1 MIEKDYTLKITT
13 AEAEANLKQLNSTL
27 DEQREILIM
36 LEKDLLK
43 VQETQRKTSK
53 TNLEAQRRLTK
64 QADHL
69 KDAIKD
75 QRLGLRT
82 LNTERRAASSAITEL
97 NKVSKEHTDIVRG
110 IDKLTGGYATK
121 VIKLKKGLFS
131 SIKVLKGFTT
141 GLNLMKKALIATGIG
156 AIAVGIGL
164 IVAYWDDIKGFVSGT
179 SDEQQKLL
187 DTTQKTLDT
196 QEEQLKTT
204 SSMENTLKLQGKSEK
219 EIRDLKRQQTDEIIA
234 SSELLLE
241 QQKQQKKSQIE
252 AAERNQKITAGIVAF
267 LSLPITLL
275 LGAVDALTYGLEKV
289 GLLDEAT
296 SLTKGFAMG
305 VASLVFDPKDVEEE
319 ADKTIEATEK
329 KILELKNKRDGFI
342 LADKKDKEKT
352 TKENNDAEIKAEKEK
367 ADALERI
374 RQGLIDTE
382 AERRAEKLRE
392 IQQDYTEQ
400 IALAEQ
406 FYGANSIKILQLREA
421 QRLAIKAQEDAFDLE
436 DKEKQAKIDADKE
449 KKRLKG
455 VADAKK
461 TADALAAIEEKKRQ
475 EQLATFDNLIA
486 IGGAETKFGQA
497 MLIAKQLLLAKE
509 LIMDV
514 KATLFAAKTSAT
526 KTTIKSAE
534 AGVEVATGTAKAA
547 ASLPFPANIPMI
559 VGYAAQAVGIVSA
572 IRSAVKAS
580 KQATKGIGGGGGGD
594 ISAPSIDGG
603 SVPPAFNIVG
613 ASGESQLADAIGGQS
628 QRPSRSYVVASDVST
643 AQELDR
649 NIIEGASIG

>member
-43 VQETQRKTSK
+43 VQQTQRKTSK

-75 QRLGLRT
+75 QKLGLKT
-82 LNTERRAASSAITEL
+82 LNNERRQAASAITEL
-97 NKVSKEHTDIVRG
+97 NKGSKEQTDIVRG
-110 IDKLTGGYATK
+110 IDKLTGGYVTK
-121 VIKLKKGLFS
+121 VINLKKGLFS

-164 IVAYWDDIKGFVSGT
+164 IVAYWEDIKGFVSGT
-179 SDEQQKLL
+179 SVEQQKLL
-187 DTTQKTLDT
+187 DTTQKTLET

-234 SSELLLE
+234 STELLLQ
-241 QQKQQKKSQIE
+241 QQKEQKKSQIE
-252 AAERNQKITAGIVAF
+252 AAKRNQDITKGIIAF
-267 LSLPITLL
+267 LTSPLVVL
-275 LGAVDALTYGLEKV
+275 LGVVDGITNSLAKLGI
-289 GLLDEAT
+289 LDEGT
-296 SLTKGFAMG
+296 NLVEGFLDFSSA
-305 VASLVFDPKDVEEE
+305 LLFDPKEIEEKGDE
-319 ADKTIEATEK
+319 TIAVTEK
-329 KILELKNKRDGFI
+329 KLLELKNKRDGF
-342 LADKKDKEKT
+342 LLQDKKDKKKKD
-352 TKENNDAEIKAEKEK
+352 KETNDGEIEAAKEK
-367 ADALERI
+367 AAALERI
-374 RQGLIDTE
+374 RKGLIVNE
-382 AERRAEKLRE
+382 QQERAEKLRE
-392 IQQDYTEQ
+392 IQKDYDEQ
-400 IALAEQ
+400 IALAVKY
-406 FYGANSIKILQLREA
+406 YGAESDKVKELKEA
-421 QRLAIKAQEDAFDLE
+421 QRLALKAQQDAFDLE
-436 DKEKQAKIDADKE
+436 DAEEQAKKDAKAE

-455 VADAKK
+455 IADAKK
-461 TADALAAIEEKKRQ
+461 VAEELAALEEKKRQ
-475 EQLATFDNLIA
+475 DRLDTFDNLVA

-514 KATLFAAKTSAT
+514 KSTLFAAKTSAT
-526 KTTIKSAE
+526 KTVIKSTE
-534 AGVEVATGTAKAA
+534 AGVDVASGAAKAA
-547 ASLPFPANIPMI
+547 AAAPFPGNIPLI

-572 IRSAVKAS
+572 IKSAVKAS

>member
-27 DEQREILIM
+27 EEQREILIL

-69 KDAIKD
+69 KGAIKD

-82 LNTERRAASSAITEL
+82 LNEERRQATSAITEL
-97 NKVSKEHTDIVRG
+97 NKGSKEQTDIVRG

-121 VIKLKKGLFS
+121 VIKLKKGLFA

-141 GLNLMKKALIATGIG
+141 GLHLMKKALIATGIG

-179 SDEQQKLL
+179 SVEQQKLL

-296 SLTKGFAMG
+296 SLTEGFTMG
-305 VASLVFDPKDVEEE
+305 IASLVFDPKDVEEE
-319 ADKTIEATEK
+319 ADKTIAATEK

-367 ADALERI
+367 AAALERI

-382 AERRAEKLRE
+382 AERRAEELRL
-392 IQQDYTEQ
+392 IQQDYDEQ
-400 IALAEQ
+400 IVLAEQ
-406 FYGANSIKILQLREA
+406 FYGKESEKVLELREA
-421 QRLAIKAQEDAFDLE
+421 QKLALDAQQAEFDAIDKDKEDKKEKERLAKIKEN
-436 DKEKQAKIDADKE
+436 ADKE
-449 KKRLKG
+449 AKIAEALNQQKRDLVDANLNT
-455 VADAKK
+455 VASGFALLGQLAGKNKALQAAAIIGESAVGIAKSVIDT
-461 TADALAAIEEKKRQ
+461 TASNVAITAQGAALAIPS
-475 EQLATFDNLIA
+475 
-486 IGGAETKFGQA
+486 GG
-497 MLIAKQLLLAKE
+497 
-509 LIMDV
+509 
-514 KATLFAAKTSAT
+514 TS
-526 KTTIKSAE
+526 
-534 AGVEVATGTAKAA
+534 VATAAALVSANNIMSGIGIAANIASTAKA
-547 ASLPFPANIPMI
+547 L
-559 VGYAAQAVGIVSA
+559 SA
-572 IRSAVKAS
+572 LKAGGGAPS
-580 KQATKGIGGGGGGD
+580 PTSTNVGGGG
-594 ISAPSIDGG
+594 SSVSI
-603 SVPPAFNIVG
+603 PPAFNIVG

>member
-13 AEAEANLKQLNSTL
+13 ADAEANLKQLNSTL
-27 DEQREILIM
+27 EEQREILIM

-97 NKVSKEHTDIVRG
+97 NKGSKEQTNIVRG

-121 VIKLKKGLFS
+121 VIKLKKAFFS
-131 SIKVLKGFTT
+131 SIKVLKGFAT
-141 GLNLMKKALIATGIG
+141 GLKGIQKALVATGIG

-164 IVAYWDDIKGFVSGT
+164 IVAYWDDIKGLVNGVSV
-179 SDEQQKLL
+179 EQQSLL

-252 AAERNQKITAGIVAF
+252 AAERNQKITAGIIGF
-267 LSLPITLL
+267 LSLPITML

-296 SLTKGFAMG
+296 SLTEGFTMG
-305 VASLVFDPKDVEEE
+305 IASLVFDPKDVEEE

-392 IQQDYTEQ
+392 IQQDYDEQ
-400 IALAEQ
+400 IALAEKY
-406 FYGANSIKILQLREA
+406 YGEESEKVKELKEA
-421 QRLAIKAQEDAFDLE
+421 QRIALKTQQDAFDLE
-436 DKEKQAKIDADKE
+436 DAEKQAKIDEEKE

-455 VADAKK
+455 IADAKK
-461 TADALAAIEEKKRQ
+461 VADALAELEKKKRE
-475 EQLATFDNLIA
+475 EQLATFDNLVA

-526 KTTIKSAE
+526 KTVIKSAE
-534 AGVEVATGTAKAA
+534 AGVDVASGAAKAA
-547 ASLPFPANIPMI
+547 AAAPFPGNIPLI

-572 IRSAVKAS
+572 IKSAVKAS

>member
-27 DEQREILIM
+27 EEQREILIL

-69 KDAIKD
+69 KGAIKD

-82 LNTERRAASSAITEL
+82 LNEERRQATSAITEL
-97 NKVSKEHTDIVRG
+97 NKGSKEQTDIVRG

-179 SDEQQKLL
+179 SVEQQKLL

-204 SSMENTLKLQGKSEK
+204 SSMENTLRLQGKSEK

-234 SSELLLE
+234 SSQLLLE

-267 LSLPITLL
+267 LTLPITLL

-296 SLTKGFAMG
+296 SLAEGFTMG
-305 VASLVFDPKDVEEE
+305 IAGLVFDPKDVEEE
-319 ADKTIEATEK
+319 ADKTIETTEK

-374 RQGLIDTE
+374 RQGLIDIE

-392 IQQDYTEQ
+392 I
-400 IALAEQ
+400 
-406 FYGANSIKILQLREA
+406 
-421 QRLAIKAQEDAFDLE
+421 
-436 DKEKQAKIDADKE
+436 
-449 KKRLKG
+449 
-455 VADAKK
+455 
-461 TADALAAIEEKKRQ
+461 
-475 EQLATFDNLIA
+475 
-486 IGGAETKFGQA
+486 
-497 MLIAKQLLLAKE
+497 
-509 LIMDV
+509 
-514 KATLFAAKTSAT
+514 
-526 KTTIKSAE
+526 
-534 AGVEVATGTAKAA
+534 
-547 ASLPFPANIPMI
+547 
-559 VGYAAQAVGIVSA
+559 
-572 IRSAVKAS
+572 
-580 KQATKGIGGGGGGD
+580 
-594 ISAPSIDGG
+594 
-603 SVPPAFNIVG
+603 
-613 ASGESQLADAIGGQS
+613 
-628 QRPSRSYVVASDVST
+628 
-643 AQELDR
+643 
-649 NIIEGASIG
+649 

>member
-27 DEQREILIM
+27 EEQREILIL

-97 NKVSKEHTDIVRG
+97 NKGSKEHTNIVRG

-131 SIKVLKGFTT
+131 SIKVLKGFAT
-141 GLNLMKKALIATGIG
+141 GLKGIQKALIATGIG

-164 IVAYWDDIKGFVSGT
+164 IVAYWDDIKGLVNGVSV
-179 SDEQQKLL
+179 EQQSLL

-252 AAERNQKITAGIVAF
+252 AAERNQKITAGIIGF
-267 LSLPITLL
+267 LSLPITML

-296 SLTKGFAMG
+296 SLTEGFTMG
-305 VASLVFDPKDVEEE
+305 IASLVFDPKDVEEK

-367 ADALERI
+367 AAAIERI
-374 RQGLIDTE
+374 RKGLIDTE
-382 AERRAEKLRE
+382 AEKRAEKLRE
-392 IQQDYTEQ
+392 IQQDYDEQ
-400 IALAEQ
+400 IALAEKY
-406 FYGANSIKILQLREA
+406 YG
-421 QRLAIKAQEDAFDLE
+421 
-436 DKEKQAKIDADKE
+436 
-449 KKRLKG
+449 
-455 VADAKK
+455 
-461 TADALAAIEEKKRQ
+461 
-475 EQLATFDNLIA
+475 
-486 IGGAETKFGQA
+486 
-497 MLIAKQLLLAKE
+497 
-509 LIMDV
+509 
-514 KATLFAAKTSAT
+514 
-526 KTTIKSAE
+526 
-534 AGVEVATGTAKAA
+534 
-547 ASLPFPANIPMI
+547 
-559 VGYAAQAVGIVSA
+559 
-572 IRSAVKAS
+572 
-580 KQATKGIGGGGGGD
+580 
-594 ISAPSIDGG
+594 
-603 SVPPAFNIVG
+603 
-613 ASGESQLADAIGGQS
+613 GE
-628 QRPSRSYVVASDVST
+628 
-643 AQELDR
+643 
-649 NIIEGASIG
+649 

>member
-69 KDAIKD
+69 KGAIKD

-82 LNTERRAASSAITEL
+82 LNEERRQATSAITEL
-97 NKVSKEHTDIVRG
+97 NKGSKEQTDIVRG

-179 SDEQQKLL
+179 SVEQQKLL
-187 DTTQKTLDT
+187 DTTQKTLET

-204 SSMENTLKLQGKSEK
+204 GAMENTLKMQGKSEK

-234 SSELLLE
+234 STELLLQ
-241 QQKQQKKSQIE
+241 QQKDQKKSQIE
-252 AAERNQKITAGIVAF
+252 AAERNQNITKGIIAF
-267 LSLPITLL
+267 LTSPLVVL
-275 LGAVDALTYGLEKV
+275 LGVVDGITNSLAKLGI
-289 GLLDEAT
+289 LDEGT
-296 SLTKGFAMG
+296 NLVEGFLDFSSA
-305 VASLVFDPKDVEEE
+305 LLFDPKEIEEKGDE
-319 ADKTIEATEK
+319 TIAVTEK
-329 KILELKNKRDGFI
+329 KLLELKNKRDGF
-342 LADKKDKEKT
+342 LLQDKKDKEKT

-392 IQQDYTEQ
+392 IQEDYNEQ
-400 IALAEQ
+400 IALAEKY
-406 FYGANSIKILQLREA
+406 YGEESEKVKELKEA
-421 QRLAIKAQEDAFDLE
+421 QRIALKAQQDAFDLE
-436 DKEKQAKIDADKE
+436 DKERQDKIDAEAE

-455 VADAKK
+455 IADAKK
-461 TADALAAIEEKKRQ
+461 VAEELAALEEKKRQ
-475 EQLATFDNLIA
+475 DRLDTFDNLVA

-526 KTTIKSAE
+526 KTVIKSAE
-534 AGVEVATGTAKAA
+534 AGVDVASGAAKAA
-547 ASLPFPANIPMI
+547 AAAPFPGNIPLI

-572 IRSAVKAS
+572 IKSAVKAS

>member
-69 KDAIKD
+69 KGAIKD

-82 LNTERRAASSAITEL
+82 LNEERRQATSAITEL
-97 NKVSKEHTDIVRG
+97 NKGSKEQTDIVRG

-179 SDEQQKLL
+179 SVEQQKLL

-252 AAERNQKITAGIVAF
+252 AAERNQNITKGIIAF
-267 LSLPITLL
+267 LTAPIVVL
-275 LGAVDALTYGLEKV
+275 LGLIDGITNSMASLGI
-289 GLLDEAT
+289 LDEGT
-296 SLTKGFAMG
+296 RLTEGFLELSSSM
-305 VASLVFDPKDVEEE
+305 LFDPKEVEQE

-329 KILELKNKRDGFI
+329 KLLELKNKRDGFI

-400 IALAEQ
+400 IALAEK

-436 DKEKQAKIDADKE
+436 DKEKQDIIDAKAE

-455 VADAKK
+455 IADAKK
-461 TADALAAIEEKKRQ
+461 VAEELAVLEEKKRQ
-475 EQLATFDNLIA
+475 DRLDTFDNLIA

-526 KTTIKSAE
+526 KTVIKSAE
-534 AGVEVATGTAKAA
+534 AGVDVASGAAKAA
-547 ASLPFPANIPMI
+547 AAAPFPGNIPLI

-572 IRSAVKAS
+572 IKSAVKAS

>member
-580 KQATKGIGGGGGGD
+580 RAATKGIGGGGGD
-594 ISAPSIDGG
+594 VTAPSSGGG

>member
-27 DEQREILIM
+27 EEQREILIL

-69 KDAIKD
+69 KGAIKD

-82 LNTERRAASSAITEL
+82 LNEERRQATSAITEL
-97 NKVSKEHTDIVRG
+97 NKGSKEQTDIVRG

-179 SDEQQKLL
+179 SVEQQKLL

-252 AAERNQKITAGIVAF
+252 AAERNQKITAGIIGF
-267 LSLPITLL
+267 LSLPITML

-296 SLTKGFAMG
+296 SLTEGFTMG
-305 VASLVFDPKDVEEE
+305 IASLVFDPKDVEEE

-342 LADKKDKEKT
+342 LADKKDKEKKD
-352 TKENNDAEIKAEKEK
+352 KENNDAEIKAEKEK
-367 ADALERI
+367 AAALERI

-392 IQQDYTEQ
+392 IQQDC
-400 IALAEQ
+400 
-406 FYGANSIKILQLREA
+406 IKER
-421 QRLAIKAQEDAFDLE
+421 
-436 DKEKQAKIDADKE
+436 
-449 KKRLKG
+449 
-455 VADAKK
+455 
-461 TADALAAIEEKKRQ
+461 
-475 EQLATFDNLIA
+475 
-486 IGGAETKFGQA
+486 
-497 MLIAKQLLLAKE
+497 
-509 LIMDV
+509 
-514 KATLFAAKTSAT
+514 
-526 KTTIKSAE
+526 
-534 AGVEVATGTAKAA
+534 
-547 ASLPFPANIPMI
+547 
-559 VGYAAQAVGIVSA
+559 
-572 IRSAVKAS
+572 
-580 KQATKGIGGGGGGD
+580 
-594 ISAPSIDGG
+594 
-603 SVPPAFNIVG
+603 
-613 ASGESQLADAIGGQS
+613 
-628 QRPSRSYVVASDVST
+628 
-643 AQELDR
+643 
-649 NIIEGASIG
+649 

>member
-13 AEAEANLKQLNSTL
+13 TDAEANLKQLNSTL

-43 VQETQRKTSK
+43 VQQTQNKTSK

-82 LNTERRAASSAITEL
+82 LNTERRQATSAITEL
-97 NKVSKEHTDIVRG
+97 NKGSKEQTDIVRG

-131 SIKVLKGFTT
+131 SIKVLKGFAT
-141 GLNLMKKALIATGIG
+141 GLKGIQKALIATGIG

-164 IVAYWDDIKGFVSGT
+164 IVAYWDDIKALVNGVSV
-179 SDEQQKLL
+179 EQQSLL
-187 DTTQKTLDT
+187 DSTKKTLET

-234 SSELLLE
+234 STELLLE

-252 AAERNQKITAGIVAF
+252 AAERNQNITKGIIAF
-267 LSLPITLL
+267 LSLPLTMLL
-275 LGAVDALTYGLEKV
+275 NAVDQ
-289 GLLDEAT
+289 
-296 SLTKGFAMG
+296 LTKGLAFVG
-305 VASLVFDPKDVEEE
+305 LIDEGTNLLDDYLDFTSSLVFDPKEVEEE
-319 ADKTIEATEK
+319 ADETIAVTEK
-329 KILELKNKRDGFI
+329 KLLELKNKRDGFL
-342 LADKKDKEKT
+342 LADKKDREKT

-367 ADALERI
+367 AAALERI
-374 RQGLIDTE
+374 RKGLIDTE

-392 IQQDYTEQ
+392 IQQDYDEQ
-400 IALAEQ
+400 IVLAEQ
-406 FYGANSIKILQLREA
+406 FYGKESEKVLELRAA
-421 QRLAIKAQEDAFDLE
+421 QRAAIKAQEDAFALE
-436 DKEKQAKIDADKE
+436 DKEKQAKIDADEE

-461 TADALAAIEEKKRQ
+461 VAEELAALEEKKRQ
-475 EQLATFDNLIA
+475 DRLDTFDNLIA

-547 ASLPFPANIPMI
+547 ASLPLPVVSNVLAETVIPPE
-559 VGYAAQAVGIVSA
+559 V
-572 IRSAVKAS
+572 
-580 KQATKGIGGGGGGD
+580 
-594 ISAPSIDGG
+594 
-603 SVPPAFNIVG
+603 
-613 ASGESQLADAIGGQS
+613 
-628 QRPSRSYVVASDVST
+628 
-643 AQELDR
+643 
-649 NIIEGASIG
+649 

>member
-13 AEAEANLKQLNSTL
+13 ADAEANLNQLNSTL
-27 DEQREILIM
+27 EEQREILIL

-82 LNTERRAASSAITEL
+82 LNNERRQATSVISEL
-97 NKVSKEHTDIVRG
+97 NQGSKEQTNIVRG

-131 SIKVLKGFTT
+131 SIKVLKGFTS

-164 IVAYWDDIKGFVSGT
+164 IVAYWEDIKGFVSGT
-179 SDEQQKLL
+179 SVEQQNLL
-187 DTTQKTLDT
+187 DTTQKTLQT

-234 SSELLLE
+234 STELLLQ
-241 QQKQQKKSQIE
+241 QQKEQKKSQIE
-252 AAERNQKITAGIVAF
+252 AAERNQNITKGIIAF
-267 LSLPITLL
+267 LSAPLVVL
-275 LGAVDALTYGLEKV
+275 LGLIDGITNSLAKLGI
-289 GLLDEAT
+289 LDEGT
-296 SLTKGFAMG
+296 NLTEGFLDFSSSM
-305 VASLVFDPKDVEEE
+305 LFDPKEVEEKGDE
-319 ADKTIEATEK
+319 TIAATEK
-329 KILELKNKRDGFI
+329 KLLELKNKRDGFL

-367 ADALERI
+367 AAALERI
-374 RQGLIDTE
+374 RKGLIVSE
-382 AERRAEKLRE
+382 QQERAEKLRQ
-392 IQQDYTEQ
+392 IQKDYDEQ
-400 IALAEQ
+400 IALAEKY
-406 FYGANSIKILQLREA
+406 YGAESDKVKELKEA
-421 QRLAIKAQEDAFDLE
+421 QRIALKAQQDAFDLE
-436 DKEKQAKIDADKE
+436 DKERQDKIDADKE
-449 KKRLKG
+449 KNRLKG
-455 VADAKK
+455 IADAKK
-461 TADALAAIEEKKRQ
+461 VAEELAALEEKKRQ
-475 EQLATFDNLIA
+475 DRLKTFDNLIA

-514 KATLFAAKTSAT
+514 KATLFSAKNSAT
-526 KTTIKSAE
+526 KTVIKASE
-534 AGVEVATGTAKAA
+534 AGVDVAAGGAKAA
-547 ASLPFPANIPMI
+547 AAAPFPANIPLI

-580 KQATKGIGGGGGGD
+580 KAATKGIGGGVPDIAAPSSGGG
-594 ISAPSIDGG
+594 ST
-603 SVPPAFNIVG
+603 PPAFNIVG
-613 ASGESQLADAIGGQS
+613 ASGETQLADAIGGQT

-643 AQELDR
+643 AQELER

>member
-27 DEQREILIM
+27 EEQREILIL

-69 KDAIKD
+69 KGAIKD

-82 LNTERRAASSAITEL
+82 LNEERRQATSAITEL
-97 NKVSKEHTDIVRG
+97 NKGSKEQTDIVRG

-179 SDEQQKLL
+179 SVEQQKLL

-252 AAERNQKITAGIVAF
+252 AAERNQKITAGIIGF
-267 LSLPITLL
+267 LSLPITML

-296 SLTKGFAMG
+296 SLTEGFTMG
-305 VASLVFDPKDVEEE
+305 IASLVFDPKDVEEE

-342 LADKKDKEKT
+342 LADKKDKEKKD
-352 TKENNDAEIKAEKEK
+352 KENNDAEIKAEKEK
-367 ADALERI
+367 AAALERI

-436 DKEKQAKIDADKE
+436 DKEKQDKIDADEE

-455 VADAKK
+455 IADAKK
-461 TADALAAIEEKKRQ
+461 VAEELAVLEEKKRKDR
-475 EQLATFDNLIA
+475 LDTFDNLIA

-526 KTTIKSAE
+526 KTVIKSAE
-534 AGVEVATGTAKAA
+534 AGVDVASGAAKAA
-547 ASLPFPANIPMI
+547 AAAPFPGNIPLI

-580 KQATKGIGGGGGGD
+580 RAATKGIGGGGGD
-594 ISAPSIDGG
+594 VTAPSSGGG

>member
-13 AEAEANLKQLNSTL
+13 TDAEANLKQLNSTL

-43 VQETQRKTSK
+43 VQQTQNKTSK

-75 QRLGLRT
+75 QRLGLKT
-82 LNTERRAASSAITEL
+82 LNNERRQATSAITEL
-97 NKVSKEHTDIVRG
+97 NKGSKEQTAIVSG

-121 VIKLKKGLFS
+121 VINLKKGLFS
-131 SIKVLKGFTT
+131 SIKVLKGFAT
-141 GLNLMKKALIATGIG
+141 GLKGIQKALIATGIG

-164 IVAYWDDIKGFVSGT
+164 IVAYWDDIKGLVNGVSV
-179 SDEQQKLL
+179 EQQSLL
-187 DTTQKTLDT
+187 DSTKKTLET

-234 SSELLLE
+234 STELLLE

-252 AAERNQKITAGIVAF
+252 AAERNQNITKGIIAF
-267 LSLPITLL
+267 LTAPIVVL
-275 LGAVDALTYGLEKV
+275 LGLVDGLTNSLATLGI
-289 GLLDEAT
+289 LDEGT
-296 SLTKGFAMG
+296 KLTEGFLELSSSM
-305 VASLVFDPKDVEEE
+305 LFDPKEVEEE
-319 ADKTIEATEK
+319 ADKTIDATEK
-329 KILELKNKRDGFI
+329 KLLELKNKRDGFL
-342 LADKKDKEKT
+342 LADKKDREKT

-392 IQQDYTEQ
+392 IQQDYDEQ
-400 IALAEQ
+400 IALAAK
-406 FYGANSIKILQLREA
+406 FYGANSIQILQLKAA
-421 QRLAIKAQEDAFDLE
+421 QKAAIKAQEDAFALE
-436 DKEKQAKIDADKE
+436 DKEKQAKIDAKAE

-455 VADAKK
+455 IADAKK
-461 TADALAAIEEKKRQ
+461 VAEELAALEEKKRQ
-475 EQLATFDNLIA
+475 DRLDTFDNLIA

-514 KATLFAAKTSAT
+514 KATLFSAKNSAT
-526 KTTIKSAE
+526 KTVIKASE
-534 AGVEVATGTAKAA
+534 AGVDVAAGGAKAA
-547 ASLPFPANIPMI
+547 AAAPFPANIPLI

-580 KQATKGIGGGGGGD
+580 KAATKGIGGGGGGD

-613 ASGESQLADAIGGQS
+613 ASGESQLADAIGGQT
-628 QRPSRSYVVASDVST
+628 QRPARAYVVSNDVTT